1 MLKIKRLPSKSSL
14 PCYGDL
20 KPGDIFYFVNDP
32 DKTPLLR
39 INDTPVFC
47 GGLLPRHVTLGGKWS
62 AETSLPDSEVRLL
75 DAELTVSEIR

>member
-1 MLKIKRLPSKSSL
+1 MLKIKRLPSKSSSL
-14 PCYGDL
+14 CYSDL
-20 KPGDIFYFVNDP
+20 KPGDIFYFVNDH

-39 INDTPVFC
+39 ISDTTVF
-47 GGLLPRHVTLGGKWS
+47 GELLPRHVTLDGKWS

>member
-1 MLKIKRLPSKSSL
+1 MLKIKRLPSKSSS

-39 INDTPVFC
+39 IDDTTVF
-47 GGLLPRHVTLGGKWS
+47 GELLPRHVTLGGKWS
-62 AETSLPDSEVRLL
+62 TEISVPDSEVRLL
-75 DAELTVSEIR
+75 DAELTVSEIQ

>member
-1 MLKIKRLPSKSSL
+1 MLKIKRLPVKNTA
-14 PCYGDL
+14 PCYCEL
-20 KPGDIFYFVNDP
+20 KPGDIFYFANDP

-39 INDTPVFC
+39 ITDTPVF

-75 DAELTVSEIR
+75 DAELTVSEIQ